1 MRRIALVVGGTSGMG
16 AETARQF
23 AQAGIFVIVAGRRAG
38 DAPEGC
44 EAIEIDIADEASV
57 RAGFDHVEMLH
68 GPIAIL
74 ANFAGTLGSPE
85 RTSLADMSVDEWDD
99 VYRVNARGSFLLVRE
114 MLRRRREH
122 PVEDGRIILVA
133 SAAAQLGSRVSSAAY
148 ASSKGAVLALVRT
161 AALEASL
168 LRITVNAIAP
178 GSIRTPM
185 LEAGL
190 TEEMKRRFEQ
200 VVPLGRIGMPADV
213 AAAALYLASP
223 QASYVTGSCLDVNGG
238 LRFN

>member
-1 MRRIALVVGGTSGMG
+1 MQRIAFVVGGTSGMG

-23 AQAGIFVIVAGRRAG
+23 VQAGMAVVVAGRRVG
-38 DAPEGC
+38 DVPEGC
-44 EAIEIDIADEASV
+44 EAVEIDIADEGSV
-57 RAGFDHVEMLH
+57 GAGFDHVETRY
-68 GPIAIL
+68 GPVTVL
-74 ANFAGTLGSPE
+74 ANFAGKLGASE
-85 RTSLADMSVDEWDD
+85 RSSLADMSAEEWDD

-161 AALEASL
+161 AALEASP

-213 AAAALYLASP
+213 AAAALYLSSP